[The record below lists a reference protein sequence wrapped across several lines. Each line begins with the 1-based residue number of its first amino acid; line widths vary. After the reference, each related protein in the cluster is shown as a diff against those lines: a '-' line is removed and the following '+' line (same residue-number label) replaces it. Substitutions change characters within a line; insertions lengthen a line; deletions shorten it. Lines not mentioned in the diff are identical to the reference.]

1 MARNTTKQVKLTDST
16 HALLWQ
22 KNREGE
28 YLGETIER
36 GLNEL
41 PDPGGDGDAE

>member
-1 MARNTTKQVKLTDST
+1 MGRNTTKQVKLTRDT
-16 HALLWQ
+16 HDLLWD

-36 GLNEL
+36 GLRAL
-41 PDPGGDGDAE
+41 PDAEGETDD